1 MPRARCEV
9 EARLLEFLTKR
20 GFCPDDPI
28 AVAYSGGP
36 DSGALLAA
44 LAAIGWRRPM
54 AIHVDHGIRSRDEL
68 DTELALIK
76 GFCSSLG
83 ASLTVAHLRPG
94 AVIELARSSGEGVE
108 AAARRYRYAALRR
121 GMKKRGAVTV
131 LLAHTQ
137 NDQLET
143 LLMRLLGGSGAGG
156 LKGIPECSGAF
167 LRPFLGTQKAELT
180 SYLAGKGLPYS
191 VDSTNDSE
199 DYLRNRIRKVL
210 VPLLDGSF
218 PGWRRGL
225 SAASSKA
232 AMDEAA
238 LSAWAERIAF
248 AQPEEGRQVLSV
260 DASAFLE
267 APRAVAMRAL
277 IRAAGRLRGRGRFP
291 AAAAAAAL
299 DAVGQGRQLYRGAG
313 LELERCENGRILL
326 RSWSPRS
333 PGGLDFP
340 PRHGYFVLI
349 DRPCRVRVGKLEVC
363 AVWRDA
369 SGPAGVDP
377 GIRADAFRFP
387 IVVRSRRPGDALALK
402 AGTKRLDELFSEWA
416 LSERARGA
424 VPVIED
430 RDGIVAVLASGLGG
444 RDRFRERPEGA
455 GANRLSVIVKGA

>member
-9 EARLLEFLTKR
+9 EARLLEFLSRR
-20 GFCPDDPI
+20 GLGPEDPI

-44 LAAIGWRRPM
+44 IAAIGWRRPM
-54 AIHVDHGIRSRDEL
+54 AIHVDHGIRGRDEL

-83 ASLTVAHLRPG
+83 ASLLVAHLRPG
-94 AVIELARSSGEGVE
+94 AVVELARSSGEGVE

-121 GMKKRGAVTV
+121 GMKKRGAVAL

-143 LLMRLLGGSGAGG
+143 VLMRLLGGSGAEG
-156 LKGIPECSGAF
+156 LKGIPECSGPF
-167 LRPFLGTQKAELT
+167 LRPFLGTRKAELT
-180 SYLAGKGLPYS
+180 AYLAEKGLPYS

-199 DYLRNRIRKVL
+199 DYLRNRIRKTL
-210 VPLLDGSF
+210 VPMLDESF
-218 PGWRRGL
+218 SGWRRGL
-225 SAASSKA
+225 AAASAKA
-232 AMDEAA
+232 AMDEEA
-238 LSAWAERIAF
+238 LSAWAARIAF
-248 AQPEEGRQVLSV
+248 AAIEEGRQELSA
-260 DASAFLE
+260 DALSLLE

-277 IRAAGRLRGRGRFP
+277 IRAAGSILGTERFS

-299 DAVGQGRQLYRGAG
+299 DALRQGGKLYRGAG
-313 LELERCENGRILL
+313 IELESGENSRVLL
-326 RSWSPRS
+326 RSMGSHS

-349 DRPCRVRVGKLEVC
+349 DRPCRVRVGKLEVR
-363 AVWRDA
+363 AAWRDA
-369 SGPAGVDP
+369 SRHAGEGP
-377 GIRADAFRFP
+377 GIRADSFRFP
-387 IVVRSRRPGDALALK
+387 IVVRSRRPGDAIALK
-402 AGTKRLDELFSEWA
+402 AGTKRIDELFSEWA

-444 RDRFRERPEGA
+444 RDRFSERPKGA
-455 GANRLSVIVKGA
+455 DASRLSVSVKGA